1 MVRGIREEV
10 CVVGREGGLGRSI
23 RVVWGGGGGGGGGD

>member
-10 CVVGREGGLGRSI
+10 VWWGGGLGRSI
-23 RVVWGGGGGGGGGD
+23 RVVWWGVGGIREE